1 MLALRR
7 RVAAPDGTAA
17 RQGNEA
23 ILHSMLLAGVGTS
36 RPQKLQ
42 RRLHKLDGVFNVME
56 QADAAGGNGCKK
68 MWYTL

>member
-23 ILHSMLLAGVGTS
+23 MLHSMLLAGVGTS

-42 RRLHKLDGVFNVME
+42 RRLHKGSMVLYVHGNVMPE
-56 QADAAGGNGCKK
+56 QE
-68 MWYTL
+68 